1 MKYDLHIHS
10 RRSDGALQPEK
21 VVEVARARG
30 LDGISITDHN
40 TIRGSLEA
48 KAAETP
54 DFRIIIGSEI
64 ATRGGDLIGL
74 FLNEDIKSRG
84 FVDAISEIHD
94 QGGIAIIPHPFDV
107 LRPSSS
113 RPSEK
118 EAILADAIEVLN
130 SRCLLRRDNDRAMN
144 LAKKLNLG
152 MTAGSDAH
160 LGREIGNAGIITDG
174 SDLRKAI
181 KSGNLELFGHTSN
194 VFNQFY
200 TIAMN
205 AWRGPKRG

>member
-10 RRSDGALQPEK
+10 RRSDGAIQPEK

-30 LDGISITDHN
+30 LDGIAITDHN
-40 TIRGSLEA
+40 TIRGSLDA
-48 KAAETP
+48 KKAETP
-54 DFRIIIGSEI
+54 DFEVIIGSEI

-74 FLNEDIKSRG
+74 FLHEEIKSRG
-84 FVDAISEIHD
+84 FAEAISEIHEQD
-94 QGGIAIIPHPFDV
+94 GIAIIPHPFDV

-113 RPSEK
+113 RPSEN

-144 LAKKLNLG
+144 LARKLNLG

-160 LGREIGNAGIITDG
+160 LGREIGNAGIITDA

-181 KSGNLELFGHTSN
+181 RSGDLELFGHASN
-194 VFNQFY
+194 VFNQCY

-205 AWRGPKRG
+205 TWRGQRRG